1 MLFSFSTNSQLGYYA
16 QFYNIILVYN
26 IISYKMSC
34 RKPSDKKSGNLS
46 ALVFFYYL
54 HAPCFYTR

>member
-1 MLFSFSTNSQLGYYA
+1 MLFSFSTNSQLGYV

-26 IISYKMSC
+26 IIRRHAENHQL
-34 RKPSDKKSGNLS
+34 RKGRNLT